1 MDINID
7 DISQLTDNA
16 AVAGFEV
23 SPDQKNIYY
32 LSSSVGKPDE
42 LYSLNIS
49 AKNDNPITSLNK
61 DFLEKVDV
69 RPAEKI
75 WVTGDDG
82 IKVEVFIVK
91 PHNFDPDRKY
101 PLILNVHGG
110 PQGQWEDSF
119 RGDWQIYPG
128 SGYVVAFPNPHG
140 STGYGSKYTEE
151 ISGDYGGKV
160 FQDLMKVIDLLE
172 TLSYIDTSRVGAM
185 GCSFGGYMM
194 TLRSLGIDS
203 RLIIF
208 KNDGQRPD
216 VVKSMPLYYNAHL
229 E

>member
-1 MDINID
+1 M
-7 DISQLTDNA
+7 
-16 AVAGFEV
+16 
-23 SPDQKNIYY
+23 
-32 LSSSVGKPDE
+32 
-42 LYSLNIS
+42 
-49 AKNDNPITSLNK
+49 
-61 DFLEKVDV
+61 
-69 RPAEKI
+69 
-75 WVTGDDG
+75 
-82 IKVEVFIVK
+82 
-91 PHNFDPDRKY
+91 
-101 PLILNVHGG
+101 HGG